1 MGCFVMKYLGE
12 KSLSSLLKLFIDII
26 WYLSLII
33 FIPNIIWAV
42 QVVASVSGEN
52 ILFHIL
58 FQVAFIA
65 FILIGY
71 ELRKIFKS
79 LTIKEPFIMENV
91 RRFRVIGISIIF
103 IGIFDFI
110 YNINKYGING
120 FYILHMDAQGFSS
133 RCGVLIFVFLGIMAL
148 VLAEIFKSAIEMKE
162 ENNLTI

>member
-1 MGCFVMKYLGE
+1 MRYLGK
-12 KSLSSLLKLFIDII
+12 KSVSSSLKLFVDII
-26 WYLSLII
+26 WYFSLIAI
-33 FIPNIIWAV
+33 IPNIIGV
-42 QVVASVSGEN
+42 FYVVTSLSTEN
-52 ILFHIL
+52 ILFHII
-58 FQVAFIA
+58 FEIAFIA
-65 FILIGY
+65 FLLIVY

-79 LTIKEPFIMENV
+79 LTVKEPFIMENV

-120 FYILHMDAQGFSS
+120 FYILHMDAQGVFS
-133 RCGVLIFVFLGIMAL
+133 RCGVLIYVFLGIMAL

>member
-1 MGCFVMKYLGE
+1 MRYLGK
-12 KSLSSLLKLFIDII
+12 KSVSSSLKLFVDII
-26 WYLSLII
+26 WYFSLITI
-33 FIPNIIWAV
+33 IPNVIGV
-42 QVVASVSGEN
+42 FYVVTSLSSEN
-52 ILFHIL
+52 ILFHII
-58 FQVAFIA
+58 FEITFIA
-65 FILIGY
+65 FLLIVY

-79 LTIKEPFIMENV
+79 LTIKEPFITENV
-91 RRFRVIGISIIF
+91 RRFRIIGVSIIF

-133 RCGVLIFVFLGIMAL
+133 RCGVLIYVFLGIMAL